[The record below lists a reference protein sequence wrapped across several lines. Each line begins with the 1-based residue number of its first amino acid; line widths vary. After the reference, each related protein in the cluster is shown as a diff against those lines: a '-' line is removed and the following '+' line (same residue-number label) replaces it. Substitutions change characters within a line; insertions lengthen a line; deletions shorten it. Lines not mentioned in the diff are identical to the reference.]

1 LPLTRFVG
9 IELQVK
15 PMDLLL
21 MESVVAKAFGNQVF
35 QGSNSSTDVE
45 EFGVDGVLRHRGLIK
60 GITKRAVD

>member
-1 LPLTRFVG
+1 
-9 IELQVK
+9 
-15 PMDLLL
+15 MDLLL